1 MTLPEPNPLQA
12 SILGPDDVLI
22 VSVPVDWTTER
33 MADYHKTFPSWLR
46 GQVVIVQHLE
56 VNGRG

>member
-12 SILGPDDVLI
+12 SILGPEDVLI

-33 MADYHKTFPSWLR
+33 MVEYRRSFPKWLNER
-46 GQVVIVQHLE
+46 VVIVQHLE
-56 VNGRG
+56 INGRG